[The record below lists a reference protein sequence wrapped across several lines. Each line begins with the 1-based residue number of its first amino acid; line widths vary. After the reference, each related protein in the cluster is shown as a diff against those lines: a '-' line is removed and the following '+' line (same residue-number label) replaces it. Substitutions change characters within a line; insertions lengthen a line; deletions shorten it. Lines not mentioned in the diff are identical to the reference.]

1 MDTSRINAAYKMR
14 QFIFIWI
21 ITGILF
27 GQDSLYWFDMST
39 VRDPIPKTPKVL
51 DKIFGTSQLD
61 VLDSLKNTRFTTQDG
76 FRLQVFESSSAEEAK
91 RILRKF
97 DRAMPDSLYLVFEA
111 PLYKIRYGNFVT
123 KNQADATKETLAKK
137 GYKNIW
143 IVRSRIEQG
152 RLSKDQKN

>member
-1 MDTSRINAAYKMR
+1 MDTSRINAAYEMR
-14 QFIFIWI
+14 QFIFICI

-97 DRAMPDSLYLVFEA
+97 DRALPDSLYLVFEA

-123 KNQADATKETLAKK
+123 KNQADATKETLVKK

-152 RLSKDQKN
+152 RLLKDQKN

>member
-1 MDTSRINAAYKMR
+1 MDTRRINAVHKMM
-14 QFIFIWI
+14 QLIFIFIL
-21 ITGILF
+21 TGILF

-51 DKIFGTSQLD
+51 DRIFGTSQLD
-61 VLDSLKNTRFTTQDG
+61 VLDSIKNARFTTQNG
-76 FRLQVFESSSAEEAK
+76 LRLQVFESSSVEEVN
-91 RILRKF
+91 RILQKL
-97 DRAMPDSLYLVFEA
+97 DRALPDSLYLVFEA

-152 RLSKDQKN
+152 RLLKDQKN

>member
-1 MDTSRINAAYKMR
+1 MDTSRINAVHKMM
-14 QFIFIWI
+14 QFIFIFI

-27 GQDSLYWFDMST
+27 GQDSLYWFDMSK

-61 VLDSLKNTRFTTQDG
+61 VLDSIKNVRFTTQDG
-76 FRLQVFESSSAEEAK
+76 FRLQVFESSSAEEAN

-97 DRAMPDSLYLVFEA
+97 GRALPDSLYLAFEA

>member
-1 MDTSRINAAYKMR
+1 MDTRRINAVHKMM
-14 QFIFIWI
+14 QLIFIFIL
-21 ITGILF
+21 TGILF

-51 DKIFGTSQLD
+51 DRIFGTSQLD
-61 VLDSLKNTRFTTQDG
+61 VLDSIKNARFTTQNG
-76 FRLQVFESSSAEEAK
+76 LRLQVFESSSVEEVN
-91 RILRKF
+91 RILQKL
-97 DRAMPDSLYLVFEA
+97 DRALPDSLYLVFEA

-152 RLSKDQKN
+152 MPLKDQKN

>member
-1 MDTSRINAAYKMR
+1 MDPFRINAVHKMM
-14 QFIFIWI
+14 QFIFIFI
-21 ITGILF
+21 VTGILF
-27 GQDSLYWFDMST
+27 GQDSLYWFDMSK

-61 VLDSLKNTRFTTQDG
+61 VLDSIKNVRFTTQDG
-76 FRLQVFESSSAEEAK
+76 FRLQVFESSSAEEAN

-97 DRAMPDSLYLVFEA
+97 GRALPDSLYLAFEA

-123 KNQADATKETLAKK
+123 KNHADAIKETLVKK

-143 IVRSRIEQG
+143 IVRSRIKQG
-152 RLSKDQKN
+152 GLSKDQKD

>member
-1 MDTSRINAAYKMR
+1 MDTSRINAVHEMM
-14 QFIFIWI
+14 QFIFIWVV
-21 ITGILF
+21 TGILF

-61 VLDSLKNTRFTTQDG
+61 VLDSIKNARFTTQDG
-76 FRLQVFESSSAEEAK
+76 FRLQVFESSSVEEAN
-91 RILRKF
+91 RIFRKF
-97 DRAMPDSLYLVFEA
+97 NRTLPDSLYLVFEA

-152 RLSKDQKN
+152 KLLKDQKN